1 MKKRMSVNVICVH
14 WMFKFVT
21 CRRSGVALTECYI
34 VLDIKIFG
42 RILKR
47 CNDKY
52 YVFSEVQKV
61 HYR

>member
-1 MKKRMSVNVICVH
+1 MKKRMSVSVICVH

-21 CRRSGVALTECYI
+21 CRRSSVALTECYI

-47 CNDKY
+47 CNGKY
-52 YVFSEVQKV
+52 YVS
-61 HYR
+61 